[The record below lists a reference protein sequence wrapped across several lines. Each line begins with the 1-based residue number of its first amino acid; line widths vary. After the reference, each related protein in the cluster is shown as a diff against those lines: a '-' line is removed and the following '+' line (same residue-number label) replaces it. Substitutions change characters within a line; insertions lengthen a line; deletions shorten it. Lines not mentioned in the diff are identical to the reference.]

1 MALGLDY
8 IDQAHVLLS
17 WKELYLCVSNLCL
30 NVCNIIV
37 EQVQVFASLRI
48 ELSPQKILNIPQS
61 VPPIWQS
68 EFLTAAISLN
78 TLARTQTVSWSE
90 QANMHA

>member
-1 MALGLDY
+1 MSEN
-8 IDQAHVLLS
+8 IDVKKSPSFGIIKTVLFPQ
-17 WKELYLCVSNLCL
+17 N
-30 NVCNIIV
+30 NIY
-37 EQVQVFASLRI
+37 
-48 ELSPQKILNIPQS
+48 IPQS